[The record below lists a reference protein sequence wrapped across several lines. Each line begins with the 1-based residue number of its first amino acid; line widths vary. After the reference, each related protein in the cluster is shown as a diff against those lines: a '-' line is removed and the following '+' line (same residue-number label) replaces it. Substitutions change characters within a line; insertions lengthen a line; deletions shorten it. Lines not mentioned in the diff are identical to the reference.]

1 MKTMR
6 GPSSGARELA
16 VIVALALCG
25 ALAVPTYAQAPA
37 KKPAAAKAPAKAGE
51 QPKFKA
57 IWEPVNV
64 PEDLELKSVY
74 FVSAEEGWVAGG
86 KTVMEGGVIYHTK
99 DGGKTWELQIGDPGS
114 SDRGFSDLQFVDATH
129 GFAVQGSS
137 GNTHKLFTTSDGQ
150 NWVPSGTVPEH
161 RYASFFTTPT
171 TGFVA
176 DPNKQVI
183 RTNDGGKK
191 WEPVYACR
199 IKAEIAGLT
208 REVDC
213 YIYGIHFP
221 NPNVGYAI
229 GGPLPE
235 DSGNVL
241 AKTEDGG
248 ATWTAWVVLP
258 GESAHESSLRFL
270 DANTGVFRAK
280 DGKMFRTTD
289 GGKTW
294 TGVSGQGQL
303 KSEITFA
310 DAEVGWTMYYQRM
323 TYTANG
329 GRSWLSREISFPA
342 MVEDSS
348 LPARDRGYAVG
359 EHGMVYRYRIVP
371 IDYTAK
377 GMLAAPAMAAR

>member
-6 GPSSGARELA
+6 ESFFSARQLA
-16 VIVALALCG
+16 VVVAPVLC
-25 ALAVPTYAQAPA
+25 AAFTASTYGQAAKKAGSLTTPA
-37 KKPAAAKAPAKAGE
+37 KVAE

-64 PEDLELKSVY
+64 PEDLALLSVY
-74 FVSAEEGWVAGG
+74 FVSAEQGWVAGG
-86 KTVMEGGVIYHTK
+86 KNAMNGGVIYHTK
-99 DGGKTWELQIGDPGS
+99 DGGKMWELQVGDPAS
-114 SDRGFSDLQFVDATH
+114 SDRAFRDLRFVDATH
-129 GFAVQGSS
+129 GFAVQGAPSTS
-137 GNTHKLFTTSDGQ
+137 HKLFTTSDGQ

-176 DPNKQVI
+176 NPARQIV
-183 RTNDGGKK
+183 RTTDGGKK
-191 WEPVYACR
+191 WQPVYTCR

-208 REVDC
+208 READC
-213 YIYGIHFP
+213 YIYSIHFP
-221 NPNVGYAI
+221 TSSVGYAI

-235 DSGNVL
+235 NSGNVL

-248 ATWTAWVVLP
+248 STWTAWVVLP
-258 GESAHESSLRFL
+258 GESAHESSLWFL
-270 DANTGVFRAK
+270 DANNGVFRAK
-280 DGKMFRTTD
+280 DGKMFRTAD

-303 KSEITFA
+303 KSELSFA
-310 DAEVGWTMYYQRM
+310 DTEVGWMIYYKRM

-329 GRSWLSREISFPA
+329 GKGWLSREIPFPA
-342 MVEDSS
+342 MVADSS
-348 LPARDRGYAVG
+348 LPARDSGYAVG

-371 IDYTAK
+371 IDYTSK
-377 GMLAAPAMAAR
+377 GMLAAPALAAK